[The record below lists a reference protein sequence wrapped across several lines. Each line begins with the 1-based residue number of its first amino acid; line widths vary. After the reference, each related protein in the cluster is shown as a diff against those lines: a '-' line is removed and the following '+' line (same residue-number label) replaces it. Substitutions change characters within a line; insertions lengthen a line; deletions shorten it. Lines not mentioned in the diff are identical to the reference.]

1 MALARTGFKKKAY
14 QRKPMAAPVPVRK
27 VAATRISDD
36 ALAVPKSP
44 RYLDRNLLDMARGQ
58 ECLLC
63 VPGVC
68 QGGTETTVAAHSN
81 WADHG
86 KAGARKAHDIFS
98 VWSCAA
104 CHIGWLDQG
113 KASSAE
119 KRAAF
124 EAGHARQVIR
134 WKEIAASTTAPAR
147 DIASARAALV
157 YLTSLGMR
165 VL

>member
-1 MALARTGFKKKAY
+1 MALARTGFKKKVY

-27 VAATRISDD
+27 VAATRISAE
-36 ALAVPKSP
+36 ALSVPKSP
-44 RYLDRNLLDMARGQ
+44 RYVDRNLLDMARGQ
-58 ECLLC
+58 PCLLRSPIC
-63 VPGVC
+63 NNDV
-68 QGGTETTVAAHSN
+68 ETTVAC
-81 WADHG
+81 HG
-86 KAGARKAHDIFS
+86 SGVANGKGMAYKTSDPLSCQGCSSCNHFTDAYGGATAT
-98 VWSCAA
+98 
-104 CHIGWLDQG
+104 
-113 KASSAE
+113 E
-119 KRAAF
+119 KRAVF